1 MPDNQKNITRR
12 DFIVTGARLGGLSV
26 ATAGMGFWLK
36 NRSARP
42 EESIA
47 VSMKDRI
54 VIPSD
59 PNLPEM
65 VIAKGGDPRAMV
77 KRALLELGGINRFIA
92 SGDIVVIKPNMA
104 WDRTPEQ
111 AANTNPG
118 AVAAVV
124 ELCKQAGASQVIVTD
139 VSCHE
144 PRRCYQRSGIA
155 EAASAAGAKII
166 FPEKHKFHEL
176 AINGQVLTEW
186 PLFEPFLYADK
197 VINMP
202 IAKHHNLTGVT
213 LGMKNWFGV
222 LGGKRNQL
230 HQKINESITDLAELM
245 KPTLTILDGFR
256 VLQRNGPTGGNVVDV
271 RLNNT
276 IIASTDPVAVDSYA
290 ASAFFGLSPMQVKFV
305 NLAHERKL
313 GNMYF
318 DEVRSKHI
326 EV

>member
-36 NRSARP
+36 NRSAKP